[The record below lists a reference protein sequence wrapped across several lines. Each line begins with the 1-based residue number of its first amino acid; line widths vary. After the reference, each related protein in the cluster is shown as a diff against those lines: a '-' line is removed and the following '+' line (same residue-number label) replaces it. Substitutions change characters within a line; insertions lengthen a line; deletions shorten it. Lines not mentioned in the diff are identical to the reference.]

1 MNGND
6 YVRRAREAWLAG
18 ARLRDRRLRFKRYTF
33 GDQWCDLVA
42 DANGVLRREDEL
54 VKMINHHPATNNII
68 RPLVKTVT
76 GYYRSRQKADSE
88 NGELD
93 SRTFEEFLISGCAV
107 QRVDRGQGERV
118 TATAVSVPR
127 FFLTPAGD
135 PGDNGVE
142 LLGELH
148 DMTLKQA
155 VMRYSH
161 GSRAKAEWIKRVLE
175 NDGARELMVTAPGRR
190 LGESINDGIDFGRAP
205 SGMYRVIEVWSLD
218 TRERLRCH
226 DRRTGRFYYA
236 QLQEAGAINAENRR
250 RRKQACEGVDTRW
263 ELTAEWRCRML
274 SVNGEV
280 LEEYTAERHPYV
292 WLFYPMIDGEIHP
305 FVEDIIE
312 QQRNV
317 NRLLTLNDR
326 ILSTAAKG
334 VLLFPENQEARLM
347 SIDEA
352 VDNWTS
358 PDGVV
363 VYKAMAGLPGP
374 QQVVTSPGNLGIHSM
389 VEQQLRLIEN
399 VSCVGGTLRGNSL
412 DGNTNYYDT
421 RHDSALMALADT
433 FDTFKAFTERRDLL
447 MHNA

>member
-42 DANGVLRREDEL
+42 DGNGVLRREDEL

-76 GYYRSRQKADSE
+76 GYYRSRQKEGSAT
-88 NGELD
+88 GELD

-107 QRVDRGQGERV
+107 QRVDRGPGERV
-118 TATAVSVPR
+118 TATGVSIPR
-127 FFLTPAGD
+127 FFLTPPDD
-135 PGDNGVE
+135 PGENGVE
-142 LLGELH
+142 LLGQLH

-175 NDGARELMVTAPGRR
+175 NDGARELVTGPGRR
-190 LGESINDGIDFGRAP
+190 LGESMNDGIDFDRAP
-205 SGMYRVIEVWSLD
+205 AGLCRVIEVWSLD

-236 QLQEAGAINAENRR
+236 QMQEAAAINAENRR

-263 ELTAEWRCRML
+263 ELAAEWRCRML
-274 SVNGEV
+274 SVTGEV
-280 LEEYTAERHPYV
+280 LEEFTAERHPYV
-292 WLFYPMIDGEIHP
+292 WLFYPMIDGEIHS

-334 VLLFPENQEARLM
+334 VLLFPENQEARMM

-374 QQVVTSPGNLGIHSM
+374 QQVVATPGNLGIHSM
-389 VEQQLRLIEN
+389 VEQQLRLIED
-399 VSCVGGTLRGNSL
+399 VSCVGGTLRGNTR
-412 DGNTNYYDT
+412 DTGTNYYDT
-421 RHDSALMALADT
+421 RHDSALMALADM
-433 FDTFKAFTERRDLL
+433 FETFKAFTERRDGL
-447 MHNA
+447 MNNS